1 MDKFVSDTR
10 MMIKLKTN
18 IAIITLSNKIIPV
31 HRIGLKFLSEEPVR
45 RYPYKED
52 IHKISIQRNVWI
64 SYDFFL

>member
-31 HRIGLKFLSEEPVR
+31 HRIGLKFLSEEPVSIIM
-45 RYPYKED
+45 D
-52 IHKISIQRNVWI
+52 IQRNVWI
-64 SYDFFL
+64 TYDFFL